1 MTVKKT
7 PMRMCLVCR
16 EMKPKQ
22 ELLRVVKT
30 KDGKIFADPTGKA
43 GGRGAYICKNS
54 VCIEKAA
61 KTNALSRCFCAPVA
75 QETYELLREATEK
88 VEG

>member
-30 KDGKIFADPTGKA
+30 KDGKVFADPSGKS
-43 GGRGAYICKNS
+43 GGRGAYICKNP

-61 KTNALSRCFCAPVA
+61 KTNALRRCFGVSVPG
-75 QETYELLREATEK
+75 ETYDLLREATEK
-88 VEG
+88 VEQ